1 MIAGIGIDII
11 EINRIRRVLEQNPA
25 FRQKVYS
32 EQEIAYCETKAD
44 PCLSYAARFAAKE
57 AFMKALGTGWN
68 HEVSWVEIETVVEDK
83 SAPRLVISGRTKQ
96 TLESKSISNCHLSL
110 SHEKDYSVACV
121 ILESN

>member
-32 EQEIAYCETKAD
+32 GLEIAYCETKAD
-44 PCLSYAARFAAKE
+44 PSLSYAARFAAKE

-68 HEVSWVEIETVVEDK
+68 HEVSWVEIETVVEEK

-96 TLESKSISNCHLSL
+96 TLESRNISNCHLSL

-121 ILESN
+121 ILERN